1 MGRKGTM
8 EAKERKRQAA
18 QHLSTVEARVQRQP
32 QFNVVL
38 SKGLVVPTWN
48 AHTVAEHGAISVG
61 HADDLPCFGK
71 QHDMLRYAPAG
82 DTPR

>member
-1 MGRKGTM
+1 MTEEMERKG
-8 EAKERKRQAA
+8 QAA

-32 QFNVVL
+32 QLNVVL
-38 SKGLVVPTWN
+38 SKGLVVPTCN
-48 AHTVAEHGAISVG
+48 AHAVAEHGAISVG

-71 QHDMLRYAPAG
+71 QHDVLRHVPAG